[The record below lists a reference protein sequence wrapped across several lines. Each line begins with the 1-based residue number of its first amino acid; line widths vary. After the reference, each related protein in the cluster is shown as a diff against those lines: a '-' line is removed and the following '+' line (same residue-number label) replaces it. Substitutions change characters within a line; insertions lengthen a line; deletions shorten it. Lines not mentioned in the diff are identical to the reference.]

1 MDLKDASSISQSEY
15 ADWNYDEE
23 EEKKRKEQALV
34 DAQQTPPSQIDSVP
48 EGAQGPTITPGDV
61 ARTSEKEQL
70 DDGIVTQVG
79 NALGDGIGNVLRF
92 VAENSPD
99 GLKEEFPLIEGTSQA
114 YDALRGE
121 NPEAEAIFEEQARR
135 RAAGEMSGVEQAFD
149 TTVNALT
156 GVTAGTMS
164 GVALP
169 FTLGARV
176 ANQNAPWSEPPE
188 ILKNSPVGESVMKI
202 TEILVPTLLTGGVF
216 GGSAATLST
225 TAVVGESALET
236 IPQRSSDDLIAGNA
250 VASSFGDIANQLG
263 FDGNQLTQD
272 MVEGTKPNAQVLTA
286 AVGFIQNLG
295 INVSVNQVLKY
306 FAKPGTAVDG
316 VKQLEGSATPN
327 RPALPSDSFD
337 RSRALNRKGQ
347 PRLPGQKGL
356 PGNDIEEVVVEIIDE
371 PTVQAAKALGRDPE
385 EVAKAVNDVQTPPY
399 RPDAEPSD
407 VFEVDNFT
415 STARPSKGNTYG
427 SEEAMMREIMRE
439 SDELKRNGTVVGK
452 DGFNQAN
459 RSFFMNWSSITEDE
473 SLQAALQELTKPFK
487 YLDTAGNEAM
497 NLMIKGRQFW
507 EANKG
512 LLTDGPE
519 GFAKAM
525 YDYGAVAPMDARKG
539 MNDFGGMDWKRVMRE
554 EIGLS
559 QEGFLVMSLAGEQ
572 LGVQISK
579 MGRMLNQ
586 LEFGGMDFTR
596 SMEVYVNYAE
606 KADLLL
612 VPLRRAKRVWG
623 LEGFAQQTKF
633 QKQAAKLSKSNI
645 DTALGDYVNSPN
657 ATVRDLTTIGF
668 DDVDPGMTLREMWEK
683 YKAGD
688 EEAGKLLKAYV
699 DFMGNIPPSGTLQ
712 QMRMMNQIINRYMKN
727 GSKEAVRALWY
738 ATMLATTEPIKA
750 AATGGVL
757 QVLSQPLGN
766 MTRGAVGM
774 IKNSI
779 PGIFSK
785 TGNLEAKRALLYG
798 VGQWA
803 GLTSNLDA
811 SLQVLIRSLKN
822 DELIHTTQR
831 LEGLTSKS
839 RKQKSLEID
848 FAHKNI
854 MDRLI
859 RENAPEWQK
868 VRAGINY
875 NLQLAGLNPKLQLPN
890 RILTAV
896 DQAAITSVGNSE
908 AVAQGFLKAYDDD
921 KMDAL
926 GAYIDA
932 STRSIFEDGIKTG
945 RVQRG
950 EVLEAAKQITMQ
962 ADIPMGNADYKVPAN
977 NWTGLAGA
985 ARGIAQ
991 GAAGGAAGATNTAF
1005 KQIEQAGKN
1014 SGVIGFWNPFVR
1026 VNYGFLDKV
1035 AQMEPTGFLTNLV
1048 PRYRSIIAGEM
1059 GPALEMQLKS
1069 GIAFTRLML
1078 ASFGGIALAG
1088 GVIGK
1093 NAPAGM
1099 EDFEDSFIVPNST
1112 SKSGFTAI
1120 PFGRLQPYSSYLSAL
1135 ADVTNGFKRN
1145 VINTTQYD
1153 KLVAELLMSMGMN
1166 SLDNSWQ
1173 QGFQKM
1179 AQLLDMSNIQTAVP
1193 NFLAELTALPVS
1205 GLRQPIGVFQPYETM
1220 QGDKLDG
1227 EANFLS
1233 RISQRAIGGIG
1244 NPVKF
1249 NRYTGDAILKNGNQG
1264 GSYWEGVG
1272 NNFINMFGYPGE
1284 IKDAG
1289 AGLPIFKEMESVGF
1303 DTNQFNN
1310 NNQVGSGDLKVQ
1322 LTTRELSSLD
1332 QLTGDPEVGALQ
1344 RRLNELF
1351 ASAPYKTLKKEYN
1364 SLRKGV
1370 DAKDNLTGKDKVS
1383 KTRSVLTTI
1392 HNVIRTVHNQARDE
1406 ALKQMMMSGDYPE
1419 LIERQKATQVGNLI
1433 NFSKR

>member
-1 MDLKDASSISQSEY
+1 MDLKDASTISQSEY

-23 EEKKRKEQALV
+23 EEKKRKEQALL
-34 DAQQTPPSQIDSVP
+34 DAQQIPPSQIDSVP

-70 DDGIVTQVG
+70 DDGIVTK
-79 NALGDGIGNVLRF
+79 IGEAIGYTLK
-92 VAENSPD
+92 SD
-99 GLKEEFPLIEGTSQA
+99 GLTA
-114 YDALRGE
+114 DALNAAASGLNQLSGGNLQGVDDFFMGSGE
-121 NPEAEAIFEEQARR
+121 QQAAQEEMYADNAER
-135 RAAGEMSGVEQAFD
+135 RAAGEMSGPEQVLD
-149 TTVNALT
+149 TTLNAVT
-156 GVTAGTMS
+156 GVAEGTEAGL
-164 GVALP
+164 ALP
-169 FTLGARV
+169 LTLGARV
-176 ANQNAPWSEPPE
+176 ANQNAPWSDPPE

-202 TEILVPTLLTGGVF
+202 TEILVPTLLTGGLL
-216 GGSAATLST
+216 GGSTATLGGG
-225 TAVVGESALET
+225 AVVAESALET

-272 MVEGTKPNAQVLTA
+272 MVEGKKPNAQVLNA

-295 INVSVNQVLKY
+295 INIGVNQVLKY
-306 FAKPGTAVDG
+306 FAKPDTAVDG
-316 VKQLEGSATPN
+316 VKQLEGSSTPN
-327 RPALPSDSFD
+327 RPALPSERFD

-356 PGNDIEEVVVEIIDE
+356 PGSDIEEVVVEIIDT
-371 PTVQAAKALGRDPE
+371 PTVQAARALGKDPE
-385 EVAKAVNDVQTPPY
+385 EVAKAVNDVQMPPY
-399 RPDAEPSD
+399 SPDTEPSD
-407 VFEVDNFT
+407 VFDVDNFT

-439 SDELKRNGTVVGK
+439 SDELKRSGTVVGK
-452 DGFNQAN
+452 DGFTQAN
-459 RSFFMNWSSITEDE
+459 RSFFMNWKAITQDE
-473 SLQAALQELTKPFK
+473 SLQTALEELTKNFK
-487 YLDTAGNEAM
+487 LLDKAGNEAM
-497 NLMIKGRQFW
+497 NLMVRAKKFW
-507 EANKG
+507 QANKG
-512 LLTDGPE
+512 LLDDGPE

-525 YDYGAVAPMDARKG
+525 YDYGSVAPMDARKG
-539 MNDFGGMDWKRVMRE
+539 MSDFDGLDWKRAMRE
-554 EIGLS
+554 EMGVTE
-559 QEGFLVMSLAGEQ
+559 EGFTVMALAGEQ

-586 LEFGGMDFTR
+586 LEFGGMDFTK
-596 SMEVYVNYAE
+596 SMEVYVSYAE

-612 VPLRRAKRVWG
+612 VPLRRAKRKWS
-623 LEGFAQQTKF
+623 LEGFAQQNKF
-633 QKQAAKLSKSNI
+633 QKQVSKLSKSNI
-645 DTALGDYVNSPN
+645 DTALGDFIDSPN
-657 ATVRDLTTIGF
+657 GSLRDLTKIGF

-712 QMRMMNQIINRYMKN
+712 QMRMMNQIIDRYMKN

-785 TGNLEAKRALLYG
+785 TGDIEAKRALLYG
-798 VGQWA
+798 VGQWT
-803 GLTSNLDA
+803 GLTSNLNA
-811 SLQVLIRSLKN
+811 SLQVLNRSFKN

-831 LEGLTSKS
+831 IEGLTSKA
-839 RKQKSLEID
+839 RKQKSLEVD

-890 RILTAV
+890 RILTAL
-896 DQAAITSVGNSE
+896 DQSAITAVGNSE
-908 AVAQGFLKAYDDD
+908 AVAQGFIKAFDDD

-950 EVLEAAKQITMQ
+950 DVLEAAKQITMQ
-962 ADIPMGNADYKVPAN
+962 ADIPMGPDANLADN
-977 NWTGLAGA
+977 
-985 ARGIAQ
+985 
-991 GAAGGAAGATNTAF
+991 AF
-1005 KQIEQAGKN
+1005 KQIELAGKN

-1035 AQMEPTGFLTNLV
+1035 AQMEPTGFLTNVV

-1059 GPALEMQLKS
+1059 GEAKEMQLKS

-1088 GVIGK
+1088 GGIGK

-1099 EDFEDSFIVPNST
+1099 EEYKDSFIIPNPL
-1112 SKSGFTAI
+1112 SKSGFTAV
-1120 PFGRLQPYSSYLSAL
+1120 PFGRLQPFSSYLSAL
-1135 ADVTNGFKRN
+1135 FDVTNGFKRN

-1153 KLVAELLMSMGMN
+1153 KLVSELLVSMGMN
-1166 SLDNSWQ
+1166 SLDNSFQ

-1179 AQLLDMSNIQTAVP
+1179 AQLLDMSNIETAVP
-1193 NFLAELTALPVS
+1193 NFLAELTALPIS

-1233 RISQRAIGGIG
+1233 RISQRALGGLG
-1244 NPVKF
+1244 NPIKY
-1249 NRYTGDAILKNGNQG
+1249 NRYTGEAILKNGNQG

-1289 AGLPIFKEMESVGF
+1289 AGTAVFKEMESVGF

-1310 NNQVGSGDLKVQ
+1310 NNLVGSGDLKVQ
-1322 LTTRELSSLD
+1322 LTNRELSPLD
-1332 QLTGDPEVGALQ
+1332 QLTGDPKVGALQ

-1351 ASAPYKTLKKEYN
+1351 ASTPYKKLKKEYN
-1364 SLRKGV
+1364 SLRKGI

-1383 KTRSVLTTI
+1383 TTRAVLTTI
-1392 HNVIRTVHNQARDE
+1392 HNVIRTVHNQAREE
-1406 ALKQMMMSGDYPE
+1406 ALKQMMMSGDYPD